1 MKVLVG
7 TFNQEKASVIVKSS
21 RTFVWSSSTIASI
34 YLFVPL
40 LPPYSGIIYIKAL
53 ARQAQVNLSSDIIQI
68 WFIYLFYLMSSI
80 LWADR
85 QEPCRAAIYSD
96 DTQPHNNIKEKVC
109 WCWCSCEWLLIFTLL
124 FALLFFLC
132 MVCIL
137 YKMDVWHTNIIRN
150 SYCIHIQDNKSSI
163 VIATFS

>member
-96 DTQPHNNIKEKVC
+96 DTQPHNNIKEEVC
-109 WCWCSCEWLLIFTLL
+109 AGAGAVVSDF
-124 FALLFFLC
+124 
-132 MVCIL
+132 
-137 YKMDVWHTNIIRN
+137 
-150 SYCIHIQDNKSSI
+150 
-163 VIATFS
+163 

>member
-1 MKVLVG
+1 MKLGHQFHVYLLWVN
-7 TFNQEKASVIVKSS
+7 THLAQCLNSALYVKACAFNQEKAPVGAFSVIVKSS
-21 RTFVWSSSTIASI
+21 LTFVWSSSTIASI

-96 DTQPHNNIKEKVC
+96 DTQPHNNIKEEVC
-109 WCWCSCEWLLIFTLL
+109 AGAGVVVSDF
-124 FALLFFLC
+124 
-132 MVCIL
+132 
-137 YKMDVWHTNIIRN
+137 
-150 SYCIHIQDNKSSI
+150 
-163 VIATFS
+163 

>member
-1 MKVLVG
+1 MKVLAS
-7 TFNQEKASVIVKSS
+7 TFNQEKAIVGAFSMIVKTSQK
-21 RTFVWSSSTIASI
+21 VVASSSTIASI

-80 LWADR
+80 LWADS

-96 DTQPHNNIKEKVC
+96 DTQPHNNIKEEVGAGV
-109 WCWCSCEWLLIFTLL
+109 F
-124 FALLFFLC
+124 
-132 MVCIL
+132 
-137 YKMDVWHTNIIRN
+137 
-150 SYCIHIQDNKSSI
+150 
-163 VIATFS
+163 

>member
-1 MKVLVG
+1 MWSPGTAELSAADISTRRTAVIFRGKGAVRLRTQENLILFTSRSRPGWKMCGSGSKVWRIFAWV
-7 TFNQEKASVIVKSS
+7 
-21 RTFVWSSSTIASI
+21 RTRALKIFGKVVASSSTIASI

-96 DTQPHNNIKEKVC
+96 DTQPHNNIKEEVCAGAVVKV
-109 WCWCSCEWLLIFTLL
+109 F
-124 FALLFFLC
+124 
-132 MVCIL
+132 
-137 YKMDVWHTNIIRN
+137 
-150 SYCIHIQDNKSSI
+150 
-163 VIATFS
+163 

>member
-1 MKVLVG
+1 M
-7 TFNQEKASVIVKSS
+7 IVKAFFVIMKSL

-124 FALLFFLC
+124 FALRFFTLHG
-132 MVCIL
+132 L
-137 YKMDVWHTNIIRN
+137 Y
-150 SYCIHIQDNKSSI
+150 S
-163 VIATFS
+163 F